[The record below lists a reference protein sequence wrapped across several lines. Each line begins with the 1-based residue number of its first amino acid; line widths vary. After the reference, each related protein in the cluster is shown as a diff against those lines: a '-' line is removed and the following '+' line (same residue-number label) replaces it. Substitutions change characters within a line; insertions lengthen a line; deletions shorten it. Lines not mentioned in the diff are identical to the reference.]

1 MTTHNL
7 AGALFNID
15 GDHYIYNDYA
25 FDRSGNIWSNKSGE
39 WRKLSRTSS
48 GGYSLNA
55 DGQRHYLNERQVEA
69 LFKKSVSTVN
79 ATLDIVSSALDS
91 AVEYF
96 SDEVVAAVA
105 EDLGAECEEECK
117 FIIGTINGANMSIS
131 NTPVVHTSEISAR
144 QECERLA
151 KANPGKR
158 FVLLEL
164 KGICFV
170 NNVAWG

>member
-1 MTTHNL
+1 MTTYNQ
-7 AGALFNID
+7 ADTLFSIND
-15 GDHYIYNDYA
+15 DHYIYNDYA
-25 FDRSGNIWSNKSGE
+25 FDKSGNIWSIKSGE

-48 GGYSLNA
+48 GGYSINSC
-55 DGQRHYLNERQVEA
+55 GERFYLNERQVEA
-69 LFKKSVSTVN
+69 LFKKSVSVVN
-79 ATLDIVSSALDS
+79 STLDIVNSAIEVALGS
-91 AVEYF
+91 F
-96 SDEVVAAVA
+96 SDDYFPEVT
-105 EDLGAECEEECK
+105 EDLGAECNEERK
-117 FIIGTINGANMSIS
+117 FIIGTVNGANMSIS